1 MRKFAITLFCMIA
14 LGLWAFAQEK
24 ITNGPVVESA
34 TEHTAVIAWSTNTGG
49 SSIVKYGT
57 SPNNLDQSAESPY
70 AAAGA
75 THRVTLRNLIPNM
88 TYYFQVQSSTGKAS
102 AGQAISQTGQF
113 QTTAP
118 GAGGAA
124 AGDKVPLYRLANPA
138 TGDHM
143 FTTQF
148 SAVTSAEGQGWKDEG
163 VAAYLMKTQVP
174 GTEPF
179 YQLVK
184 GNDHFYTANP
194 SERDQLLSQ
203 GFQDGGVAGYIASTQ
218 QPGTVPLYRMVG
230 TKSAL
235 HFYTTNQQEVSFAQ
249 SQAGYRM
256 EGIAGYV
263 WQH

>member
-1 MRKFAITLFCMIA
+1 MRKLAVTLFCMIA

-24 ITNGPVVESA
+24 ITNGPVVEST

-57 SPNNLDQSAESPY
+57 NPNSLDQTAESPF

-75 THRVTLRNLIPNM
+75 THRVTLRNLSPNT
-88 TYYFQVQSSTGKAS
+88 TYYFQVESRTGKAA

-118 GAGGAA
+118 GAAGAA
-124 AGDKVPLYRLANPA
+124 AGDKVPLYRLGNAS

-148 SAVTSAEGQGWKDEG
+148 SEVTSAQGQGWKDEG

-174 GTEPF
+174 GTEPL

-184 GNDHFYTANP
+184 GNDHFYTANAT
-194 SERDQLLSQ
+194 ERNQVLSR
-203 GFQDGGVAGYIASTQ
+203 GFQDGGVAGYIASSQ
-218 QPGTVPLYRMVG
+218 MPGTVPLYRMVSTRNG
-230 TKSAL
+230 L
-235 HFYTTNQQEVSFAQ
+235 HFYTTSQQEVNSAQ
-249 SQAGYRM
+249 SIGYRM
-256 EGIAGYV
+256 EGVAGYV

>member
-1 MRKFAITLFCMIA
+1 MIA
-14 LGLWAFAQEK
+14 LGAWALAQEK
-24 ITNGPVVESA
+24 ITNGPVVEST

-57 SPNNLDQSAESPY
+57 SPSSLNETAEAPY
-70 AAAGA
+70 AAAGS
-75 THRVTLRNLIPNM
+75 THRVTLRNLSPNT
-88 TYYFQVQSSTGKAS
+88 TYYFQVQSSTSKTA

-118 GAGGAA
+118 GAAGAA
-124 AGDKVPLYRLANPA
+124 AGDKVPLYRLGNQS

-148 SAVTSAEGQGWKDEG
+148 SQVTSAEAQGWKDEG

-194 SERDQLLSQ
+194 SERNLVLSR
-203 GFQDGGVAGYIASTQ
+203 GFQDGGVAGYIATSQ
-218 QPGTVPLYRMVG
+218 MPGTVPLYRMVS
-230 TKSAL
+230 TRTPL
-235 HFYTTNQQEVSFAQ
+235 HFYTTSQQEVNSAQ
-249 SQAGYRM
+249 SIGYRM